1 MVEVTSVS
9 IQNGI
14 VVFEAV
20 DISEARLE
28 WLERT
33 RTDQP
38 EKVVEIIYD
47 THDSRQ
53 ANQLRNWIKSQ
64 KVTKNCTTWGEALR
78 AVLGTIVPTKYGKL
92 A

>member
-1 MVEVTSVS
+1 MVEITSVS

-14 VVFEAV
+14 VTFEAV

-38 EKVVEIIYD
+38 DKVVEIIYD
-47 THDSRQ
+47 THDSKQ
-53 ANQLRNWIKSQ
+53 AYQLRCWLKRQ
-64 KVTKNCTTWGEALR
+64 KATQSCTTWGEALR
-78 AVLGTIVPTKYGKL
+78 AVLGTQVPRNYGKF